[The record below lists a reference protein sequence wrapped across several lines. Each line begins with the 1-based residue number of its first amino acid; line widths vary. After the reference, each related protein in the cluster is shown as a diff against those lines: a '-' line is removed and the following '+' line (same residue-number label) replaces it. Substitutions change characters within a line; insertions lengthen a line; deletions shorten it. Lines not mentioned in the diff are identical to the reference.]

1 MIKSG
6 LVSITFRKLSPEE
19 VVALVS
25 KAGLDGIEW
34 GGDIHVPHGNTKRAA
49 KVRKMTLDAGLAVAA
64 YGSYY
69 KVGHEEDSAPF
80 ESVVASAVELG
91 APTIRVWA
99 GAKGS
104 AEADDEYRSLIVH
117 DSQRI
122 ADLAGKAGITVS
134 YEFHPNTLTDTNEST
149 VKLLQEVAN
158 ENIRTYWQPPSKWEV
173 EHSLEGLQAISL
185 WLTNVHA
192 YYCDKETGESLPL
205 ADGKDAWGRYLPT
218 VAALDGEHYV
228 MLEFVKD
235 NSPEVFLADAATLKN
250 WLQNQ

>member
-6 LVSITFRKLSPEE
+6 LVSITFRKLTPEE
-19 VVALVS
+19 IIDLVAQ
-25 KAGLDGIEW
+25 AGLDGIEW
-34 GGDIHVPHGNTKRAA
+34 GGDIHVPHGETKRATE
-49 KVRKMTLDAGLAVAA
+49 VRRMTLDAGLTVAA

-69 KVGHEEDSAPF
+69 KVGHEEDSVPF
-80 ESVVASAVELG
+80 EAVVASAVELG

-104 AEADDEYRSLIVH
+104 ADADDRYRSLVVQ

-134 YEFHPNTLTDTNEST
+134 YEFHPNTLTDTNESALN
-149 VKLLQEVAN
+149 LLDEVAN
-158 ENIRTYWQPPSKWEV
+158 DNIRTYWQPQSKWEV
-173 EHSLEGLQAISL
+173 EHCLEGLQAVAP

-192 YYCDKETGESLPL
+192 YYWDKTTGEHLTL
-205 ADGKDAWGRYLPT
+205 AEGQDVWKRYLPV
-218 VAALDGEHYV
+218 VAALEGEHYV

-235 NSPEVFLADAATLKN
+235 ESPEVFLADAATLKS
-250 WLQNQ
+250 WLQ

>member
-34 GGDIHVPHGNTKRAA
+34 GGDIHVPHGDTKRAA
-49 KVRKMTLDAGLAVAA
+49 EVRKMTADAGLAVAA

-69 KVGHEEDSAPF
+69 KVGHEEDSVPF
-80 ESVVASAVELG
+80 EAVVATAVELG
-91 APTIRVWA
+91 APTIRVWP

-104 AEADDEYRSLIVH
+104 ADADDEYRSLVVSE
-117 DSQRI
+117 SQRI
-122 ADLAGKAGITVS
+122 ADLAGKAKITVS
-134 YEFHPNTLTDTNEST
+134 YEFHPNTLTDTNESAL
-149 VKLLQEVAN
+149 KLLQEVAH
-158 ENIRTYWQPPSKWEV
+158 ENIRTYWQPPSKWEPDLC
-173 EHSLEGLQAISL
+173 LEGLNAVSP

-192 YYCDKETGESLPL
+192 YYWDKTTGEHLTL
-205 ADGKDAWGRYLPT
+205 AEGQDAWKRYLPV
-218 VAALDGEHYV
+218 VAALEAEHYV

-235 NSPEVFLADAATLKN
+235 NSPEVFLTDAATLKG
-250 WLQNQ
+250 WL